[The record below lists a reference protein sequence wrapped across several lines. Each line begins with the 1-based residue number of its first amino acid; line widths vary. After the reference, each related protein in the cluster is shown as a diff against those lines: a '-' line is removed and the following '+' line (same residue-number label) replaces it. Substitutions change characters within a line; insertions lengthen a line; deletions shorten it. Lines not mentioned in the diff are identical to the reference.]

1 MYNKKNEY
9 STNKSSTQKTQQRL
23 TNQNKMGPDEVRR
36 KQLKISIERIVT
48 ALRVVE
54 EKKITEKERERNR
67 KRGKTQGKHARE
79 W

>member
-1 MYNKKNEY
+1 
-9 STNKSSTQKTQQRL
+9 
-23 TNQNKMGPDEVRR
+23 MGPDEVRR

-67 KRGKTQGKHARE
+67 KRGKTQGKHARMVMQQY
-79 W
+79 